1 MKTAIFPGTFDPFTI
16 GHFDVLQRTLL
27 LFDTVIVAIGD
38 NSNKQTLYTSDER
51 AAMISQVV
59 AQFGERVKVIS
70 YDNLTI
76 DFCRQN
82 GARFIVRGI
91 RTVSDF
97 DYENM
102 IAQTNQ
108 LLAPDIDTLFFP
120 SQPHH
125 SFICSSVV
133 RDVLLH
139 GGDVSMFLPDG
150 MKIIPPPRIPA

>member
-16 GHFDVLQRTLL
+16 GHFDMLQRALQ

-38 NSNKQTLYTSDER
+38 NCNKKTLYTSDER
-51 AAMISQVV
+51 AAMINQVV
-59 AQFGERVKVIS
+59 AQFGTRVRVVP

-76 DFCRQN
+76 DFCRAN

-108 LLAPDIDTLFFP
+108 RLAPDIDTLFFP
-120 SQPHH
+120 SHPKHA
-125 SFICSSVV
+125 FICSSVV

-139 GGDVSMFLPDG
+139 GGDVSMFIPEG
-150 MKIIPPPRIPA
+150 MEIIPRK